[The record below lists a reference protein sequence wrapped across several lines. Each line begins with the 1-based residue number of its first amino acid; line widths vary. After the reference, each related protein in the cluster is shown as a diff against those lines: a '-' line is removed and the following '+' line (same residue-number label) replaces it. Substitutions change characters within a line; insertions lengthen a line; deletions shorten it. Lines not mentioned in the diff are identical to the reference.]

1 MLIQKIKQDL
11 VSHIKSGDKIK
22 ISITRLLIAALK
34 DKEISLR
41 NNQDFDE
48 LINDS
53 IVMEIINKMIKQRKI
68 AAQTYEEANR
78 ADLAE
83 KELKDIVNK
92 DKDLIDNSSG
102 KTIKIEEWGLL
113 NLAKKINNFRKAF
126 FIHYKFEGNNNTIN
140 KNKLNINIFLNEQ
153 CKDAITMEQFMK
165 KIEVSIG
172 NLLVTQNK
180 GLS

>member
-48 LINDS
+48 LINDN

-68 AAQTYEEANR
+68 AAQTYEKANR
-78 ADLAE
+78 SDLAE
-83 KELKDIVNK
+83 KELQEAKLLSHYLPSQLSEDQLNAKVEEIIKEVNAK
-92 DKDLIDNSSG
+92 SLRDMSKVMKIIKENLSG
-102 KTIKIEEWGLL
+102 KCDMQMASNLVKSKLL
-113 NLAKKINNFRKAF
+113 
-126 FIHYKFEGNNNTIN
+126 G
-140 KNKLNINIFLNEQ
+140 
-153 CKDAITMEQFMK
+153 
-165 KIEVSIG
+165 
-172 NLLVTQNK
+172 
-180 GLS
+180 

>member
-41 NNQDFDE
+41 NNQDFDD

-83 KELKDIVNK
+83 KELEEARLLSHYLPSQLSEDQLKAKVEEIIKGVEAKSLRDMSKVMKVIKENLNGK
-92 DKDLIDNSSG
+92 CDMQMASSLV
-102 KTIKIEEWGLL
+102 K
-113 NLAKKINNFRKAF
+113 
-126 FIHYKFEGNNNTIN
+126 
-140 KNKLNINIFLNEQ
+140 
-153 CKDAITMEQFMK
+153 
-165 KIEVSIG
+165 SI
-172 NLLVTQNK
+172 
-180 GLS
+180 LSE

>member
-1 MLIQKIKQDL
+1 MLVQKIKQDL

-48 LINDS
+48 LINDN

-78 ADLAE
+78 VDLAE
-83 KELKDIVNK
+83 KELQEAQLLSHYLPSQLSEEQLNAKVEEIIKGVDAKSLRDMSKVMKVIKQN
-92 DKDLIDNSSG
+92 LSG
-102 KTIKIEEWGLL
+102 KCDMQMASSIVKS
-113 NLAKKINNFRKAF
+113 
-126 FIHYKFEGNNNTIN
+126 
-140 KNKLNINIFLNEQ
+140 KLS
-153 CKDAITMEQFMK
+153 K
-165 KIEVSIG
+165 
-172 NLLVTQNK
+172 
-180 GLS
+180 

>member
-68 AAQTYEEANR
+68 AAKTYEEVNR

-83 KELKDIVNK
+83 KEIEEAKLLSHYLPLQLSEEQLNSKVEEIIKDVDAKSLRDMSKVMKVIKEN
-92 DKDLIDNSSG
+92 LSG
-102 KTIKIEEWGLL
+102 KCDMQMAS
-113 NLAKKINNFRKAF
+113 NLVKS
-126 FIHYKFEGNNNTIN
+126 
-140 KNKLNINIFLNEQ
+140 KL
-153 CKDAITMEQFMK
+153 A
-165 KIEVSIG
+165 G
-172 NLLVTQNK
+172 
-180 GLS
+180 

>member
-48 LINDS
+48 LINDN

-68 AAQTYEEANR
+68 AAQTYEKANR
-78 ADLAE
+78 SDLAE
-83 KELKDIVNK
+83 KELQEVKLLSYYLPSQLSEDQLNEKVEEIIKEVDAKSLRDMSKVMKIIKEN
-92 DKDLIDNSSG
+92 LSG
-102 KTIKIEEWGLL
+102 KCDMQMAS
-113 NLAKKINNFRKAF
+113 NLVKS
-126 FIHYKFEGNNNTIN
+126 
-140 KNKLNINIFLNEQ
+140 KLP
-153 CKDAITMEQFMK
+153 
-165 KIEVSIG
+165 G
-172 NLLVTQNK
+172 
-180 GLS
+180 

>member
-48 LINDS
+48 LINDN

-78 ADLAE
+78 ADLAA
-83 KELKDIVNK
+83 KELEEAKLLSHYLPSQLSEEQLNAKVEEIIKGVDAKSLRDMSKVMKVIKQNLNGK
-92 DKDLIDNSSG
+92 CDMQMASSLV
-102 KTIKIEEWGLL
+102 K
-113 NLAKKINNFRKAF
+113 
-126 FIHYKFEGNNNTIN
+126 
-140 KNKLNINIFLNEQ
+140 
-153 CKDAITMEQFMK
+153 
-165 KIEVSIG
+165 SI
-172 NLLVTQNK
+172 
-180 GLS
+180 LSE

>member
-11 VSHIKSGDKIK
+11 VNHIKSGDKIK

-48 LINDS
+48 LINDN

-78 ADLAE
+78 SDLAA
-83 KELKDIVNK
+83 KELEEAQLLSHYLPSQLSEDQLNAKVEE
-92 DKDLIDNSSG
+92 LIKVVDAKSLRDMSKVMKVIKENLSG
-102 KTIKIEEWGLL
+102 KCDMQMAS
-113 NLAKKINNFRKAF
+113 NLVKS
-126 FIHYKFEGNNNTIN
+126 
-140 KNKLNINIFLNEQ
+140 KL
-153 CKDAITMEQFMK
+153 
-165 KIEVSIG
+165 SG
-172 NLLVTQNK
+172 
-180 GLS
+180 

>member
-48 LINDS
+48 LINDN

-83 KELKDIVNK
+83 KELEEAQLLSHYLPSQLSKEQLNAKVEEIIKGVDAKSLRDMSKVMKVIKENLNGKCDMQMASNLVK
-92 DKDLIDNSSG
+92 SKLSG
-102 KTIKIEEWGLL
+102 
-113 NLAKKINNFRKAF
+113 
-126 FIHYKFEGNNNTIN
+126 
-140 KNKLNINIFLNEQ
+140 Q
-153 CKDAITMEQFMK
+153 
-165 KIEVSIG
+165 
-172 NLLVTQNK
+172 
-180 GLS
+180 

>member
-48 LINDS
+48 LINDN

-68 AAQTYEEANR
+68 AAQTYEKANR

-83 KELKDIVNK
+83 KELQEAKLLSHYLPSQLSENQLNTKVEEIIKEVDAKSIRDMSKVMKVIKEN
-92 DKDLIDNSSG
+92 LSG
-102 KTIKIEEWGLL
+102 KCDMQMAS
-113 NLAKKINNFRKAF
+113 NLVKS
-126 FIHYKFEGNNNTIN
+126 
-140 KNKLNINIFLNEQ
+140 KLSE
-153 CKDAITMEQFMK
+153 
-165 KIEVSIG
+165 
-172 NLLVTQNK
+172 
-180 GLS
+180 

>member
-1 MLIQKIKQDL
+1 MLIQKIKKDL

-48 LINDS
+48 LINDN

-78 ADLAE
+78 TDLAE
-83 KELKDIVNK
+83 KELQEAKLLSHYLPSQLSEDQLNAKVDEIIKEVDAKSLRDMSKVMKIIKEN
-92 DKDLIDNSSG
+92 LSG
-102 KTIKIEEWGLL
+102 KCDMQMASNLVKSKLL
-113 NLAKKINNFRKAF
+113 
-126 FIHYKFEGNNNTIN
+126 G
-140 KNKLNINIFLNEQ
+140 
-153 CKDAITMEQFMK
+153 
-165 KIEVSIG
+165 
-172 NLLVTQNK
+172 
-180 GLS
+180 

>member
-48 LINDS
+48 LINDN

-68 AAQTYEEANR
+68 AAQTYEKANR
-78 ADLAE
+78 SDLAE
-83 KELKDIVNK
+83 KELQEAKLLSYYLPSQLSEDQLNVKVEEIIKEVDAKSLRDMSKVMKIIKEN
-92 DKDLIDNSSG
+92 LSG
-102 KTIKIEEWGLL
+102 KCDMQMAS
-113 NLAKKINNFRKAF
+113 NLVKS
-126 FIHYKFEGNNNTIN
+126 
-140 KNKLNINIFLNEQ
+140 KLP
-153 CKDAITMEQFMK
+153 
-165 KIEVSIG
+165 G
-172 NLLVTQNK
+172 
-180 GLS
+180 

>member
-48 LINDS
+48 LINDN

-78 ADLAE
+78 VDLAE
-83 KELKDIVNK
+83 KELEEAQLLSHYLPSQLSEEQLNAKVEEIIKGVDAKSLRDMSKVMKVIKQN
-92 DKDLIDNSSG
+92 LSG
-102 KTIKIEEWGLL
+102 KCDMQMASSIVKS
-113 NLAKKINNFRKAF
+113 
-126 FIHYKFEGNNNTIN
+126 
-140 KNKLNINIFLNEQ
+140 KLS
-153 CKDAITMEQFMK
+153 K
-165 KIEVSIG
+165 
-172 NLLVTQNK
+172 
-180 GLS
+180 

>member
-11 VSHIKSGDKIK
+11 VSHIKSGDKVK

-48 LINDS
+48 LINDN

-83 KELKDIVNK
+83 KELQEAKLLSHYLPSQLSEEQLNAKVEEIIKGVDAKSLRDMSKVMKVIKQNLNGK
-92 DKDLIDNSSG
+92 CDMQMASSLV
-102 KTIKIEEWGLL
+102 KIK
-113 NLAKKINNFRKAF
+113 
-126 FIHYKFEGNNNTIN
+126 
-140 KNKLNINIFLNEQ
+140 
-153 CKDAITMEQFMK
+153 
-165 KIEVSIG
+165 
-172 NLLVTQNK
+172 
-180 GLS
+180 LSE

>member
-1 MLIQKIKQDL
+1 MLIERIKQDL
-11 VSHIKSGDKIK
+11 VRHIKSGDKIK

-48 LINDS
+48 LINDN

-83 KELKDIVNK
+83 KELEEAQLLSHYLPSQLSEDQLHTKVEEIIKGVNAK
-92 DKDLIDNSSG
+92 SLRDMSKVM
-102 KTIKIEEWGLL
+102 KTIKE
-113 NLAKKINNFRKAF
+113 NLSGKCDMQMAS
-126 FIHYKFEGNNNTIN
+126 
-140 KNKLNINIFLNEQ
+140 KLV
-153 CKDAITMEQFMK
+153 KSK
-165 KIEVSIG
+165 
-172 NLLVTQNK
+172 
-180 GLS
+180 LSE

>member
-1 MLIQKIKQDL
+1 MLIHKIKQDL

-68 AAQTYEEANR
+68 AAKTYEEANR

-83 KELKDIVNK
+83 KEIEEAKLLSHYLPLQLSEDQLNLKVEEIIKGVDAKSLRDMSKVMKIIKEN
-92 DKDLIDNSSG
+92 LSG
-102 KTIKIEEWGLL
+102 KCDMQ
-113 NLAKKINNFRKAF
+113 LASSLVKS
-126 FIHYKFEGNNNTIN
+126 
-140 KNKLNINIFLNEQ
+140 KLS
-153 CKDAITMEQFMK
+153 K
-165 KIEVSIG
+165 
-172 NLLVTQNK
+172 
-180 GLS
+180 

>member
-11 VSHIKSGDKIK
+11 ISHIKSGNKIK

-48 LINDS
+48 LINDN

-78 ADLAE
+78 TDLAE
-83 KELKDIVNK
+83 KELEEAKLLSHYLPSQLSEDQLNVKVEEIIKEVDAK
-92 DKDLIDNSSG
+92 SLRDMSKVMKLIKENLSG
-102 KTIKIEEWGLL
+102 KCDMQMAS
-113 NLAKKINNFRKAF
+113 NLVKS
-126 FIHYKFEGNNNTIN
+126 
-140 KNKLNINIFLNEQ
+140 KL
-153 CKDAITMEQFMK
+153 
-165 KIEVSIG
+165 SG
-172 NLLVTQNK
+172 
-180 GLS
+180 

>member
-48 LINDS
+48 LINDN

-78 ADLAE
+78 TDLAD
-83 KELKDIVNK
+83 KELLEAKLLSHYLPSQLSEDQLNAKVEEVIKEVDAKSLRDMSKVMKVIKEN
-92 DKDLIDNSSG
+92 LSG
-102 KTIKIEEWGLL
+102 KCDMQMAS
-113 NLAKKINNFRKAF
+113 NLVKS
-126 FIHYKFEGNNNTIN
+126 
-140 KNKLNINIFLNEQ
+140 KL
-153 CKDAITMEQFMK
+153 
-165 KIEVSIG
+165 SG
-172 NLLVTQNK
+172 
-180 GLS
+180 